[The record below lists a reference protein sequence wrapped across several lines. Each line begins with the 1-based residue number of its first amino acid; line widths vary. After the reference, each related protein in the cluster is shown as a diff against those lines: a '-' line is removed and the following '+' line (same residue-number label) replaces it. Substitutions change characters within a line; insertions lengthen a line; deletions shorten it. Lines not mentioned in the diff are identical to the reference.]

1 MRTSREGKKLI
12 EYFEGRKRAVYPDP
26 ATGGAPWT
34 VGIGHTGPDVKKGD
48 VWTDAQIDA
57 AFTKD
62 LQRFEQGVEKYV
74 TVNLDQNQFDA
85 LVAFSFNVGLGN
97 LQSSTL
103 LKMLNAGDY
112 SGAAGQFQRWDKA
125 AGKSMLGL
133 RRRRA
138 AEAAMFRGITAEAA
152 IAAGLDVA

>member
-1 MRTSREGKKLI
+1 MQTSIDGKTLI
-12 EYFEGRKRAVYPDP
+12 EYFEGRKRQVYPDP

-34 VGIGHTGPDVKKGD
+34 VGIGHTGPDVKPGEK
-48 VWTDAQIDA
+48 WTDAQIDA

-62 LQRFEQGVEKYV
+62 LQRFEAGVLKAV
-74 TVNLDQNQFDA
+74 RVALNQNEFDA

-103 LKMLNAGDY
+103 LKLLNSGDRP
-112 SGAAGQFQRWDKA
+112 GAAQQFMRWDKA
-125 AGKSMLGL
+125 NGKAMLGL

-138 AEAAMFRGITAEAA
+138 GEACMFLGDDAQAA
-152 IAAGLDVA
+152 IAVAKLAT